1 MGLSLSGTHVI
12 LFIISVILA
21 STVSG
26 VLIAVTTDV
35 STSLSERGDRLQNQ
49 LDTDFEII
57 NDPDHIP
64 TSGSDYLFYLKNT
77 GDIRIITTNET
88 FQILVDGIIISE
100 VKYKGQGGLFN
111 IEATIEEFNEIGRWF
126 KENDVQ
132 HLAARDNDIS
142 VNNFMIYFIRN
153 EENCMA
159 FKLAWM

>member
-26 VLIAVTTDV
+26 VLVAVTTDV

-57 NDPDHIP
+57 NDPDQIP
-64 TSGSDYLFYLKNT
+64 TSGSDYIFYLKNT

-100 VKYKGQGGLFN
+100 VKYNFSKEYIYPGDVVMMYVDNSEILLGDHTMRVIDLQGNEDEFTFN
-111 IEATIEEFNEIGRWF
+111 
-126 KENDVQ
+126 
-132 HLAARDNDIS
+132 L
-142 VNNFMIYFIRN
+142 
-153 EENCMA
+153 
-159 FKLAWM
+159 

>member
-26 VLIAVTTDV
+26 VLVAVTTDV

-64 TSGSDYLFYLKNT
+64 TSGSDYIFYLKNT

-100 VKYKGQGGLFN
+100 VKYNFSEEHIYPGDVVMMYVDNSEILLGDHTMRIIDLQGN
-111 IEATIEEFNEIGRWF
+111 EDEFTF
-126 KENDVQ
+126 S
-132 HLAARDNDIS
+132 L
-142 VNNFMIYFIRN
+142 
-153 EENCMA
+153 
-159 FKLAWM
+159 

>member
-26 VLIAVTTDV
+26 VLVAVTTDV

-57 NDPDHIP
+57 NDPYHIP

-100 VKYKGQGGLFN
+100 VKYNFSKEYIYPGDVVMMYVDNSEILLGDHTMRIIDLQGNEDEFTFN
-111 IEATIEEFNEIGRWF
+111 
-126 KENDVQ
+126 
-132 HLAARDNDIS
+132 L
-142 VNNFMIYFIRN
+142 
-153 EENCMA
+153 
-159 FKLAWM
+159 

>member
-26 VLIAVTTDV
+26 VLVAVTTDV

-57 NDPDHIP
+57 NDPNHIP
-64 TSGSDYLFYLKNT
+64 TSGSDYIFYLKNT

-100 VKYKGQGGLFN
+100 VKYNFSKEYIYPGDVVMMYVDNSEILLGDHTMRIIDLQGNEDEFTFN
-111 IEATIEEFNEIGRWF
+111 
-126 KENDVQ
+126 
-132 HLAARDNDIS
+132 L
-142 VNNFMIYFIRN
+142 
-153 EENCMA
+153 
-159 FKLAWM
+159 

>member
-26 VLIAVTTDV
+26 VLVAVTTDV

-57 NDPDHIP
+57 NDPDQIP
-64 TSGSDYLFYLKNT
+64 TSGSDYTFYLKNT

-100 VKYKGQGGLFN
+100 VKYNFSKEYIYPGDVVMMYVDNSEILLGDHTMRVIDLQGNEDEFTFN
-111 IEATIEEFNEIGRWF
+111 
-126 KENDVQ
+126 
-132 HLAARDNDIS
+132 L
-142 VNNFMIYFIRN
+142 
-153 EENCMA
+153 
-159 FKLAWM
+159 